1 MTYYKWTGKITKIG
15 KKENPSSYARI
26 PKFIMTEN
34 GLKQD
39 GEYNFTIEEVE
50 TIPKPPKTD
59 YNGVKIDNQEDKAT
73 AQN

>member
-26 PKFIMTEN
+26 PKYIMTEN

-39 GEYNFTIEEVE
+39 GEYNFTIEECE
-50 TIPKPPKTD
+50 TK
-59 YNGVKIDNQEDKAT
+59 QEVRNNEGENETNKLI
-73 AQN
+73 Q